1 MMNKL
6 KERSFFAENWEVG
19 PILRALLRN
28 KVGAILIA
36 LQIAFTMTIVV
47 NAIYIIHERSEQ
59 MKRPSGIDEA
69 NSFYLSSVG
78 FTHDFNTLVTIK
90 EDLNLIRS
98 LEGVVDAI
106 QINAIPMSNS
116 GWSMGLQTQPGAEF
130 DGTGSAVYMVD
141 EHALNT
147 LDVALVAGE
156 NFSPTDIQTRVASQ
170 NHWPDKVI
178 ITLAMANRLF
188 PDDGLGALGKTVY
201 INDIEPMIIT
211 GIIDKLQ
218 APWVGWDNVDN
229 VILTPEIRDAETSRY
244 FIRTKPGQRDRIMT
258 EVESLL
264 AKSNTGRIVRDMRS
278 IDETRVR
285 AYRDNS
291 AMIRI
296 LVTVMVVLVIV
307 TGLGIVGLASFSV
320 NQRKKQIGT
329 RRALGA
335 SQQAIVRYFMLE
347 NLLISTVGVVLGAML
362 TIGLNIV
369 LVDVFS
375 LNPMTW
381 YYIPLGML
389 ALWVVGQLAVYGP
402 AKKAA
407 NIPPA
412 LATRSA

>member
-1 MMNKL
+1 MNEQ

-47 NAIYIIHERSEQ
+47 NAIYIIHERSEK

-78 FTHDFNTLVTIK
+78 FTNDFNTLVTTK
-90 EDLNLIRS
+90 KDLNLIRS

-106 QINAIPMSNS
+106 QINAVPMSNS

-141 EHALNT
+141 EHVLNT

-156 NFSPTDIQTRVASQ
+156 NFRATDIQTRVASQ

-218 APWVGWDNVDN
+218 APWVGWDNVEN
-229 VILTPEIRDAETSRY
+229 VMLTPEIRDAETSRY
-244 FIRTKPGQRDRIMT
+244 FIRTKPGQRDRIMS

-264 AKSNTGRIVRDMRS
+264 AKSNTGRILRDMRS

-296 LVTVMVVLVIV
+296 LVTVMVILVIV

-362 TIGLNIV
+362 TVGLNIV
-369 LVDVFS
+369 LVDAFS
-375 LNPMTW
+375 LDPITW

>member
-1 MMNKL
+1 MNEQ

-47 NAIYIIHERSEQ
+47 NAIYIIHERSEK

-78 FTHDFNTLVTIK
+78 FTNDFNTLVTIK

-106 QINAIPMSNS
+106 QINAVPMSNS

-156 NFSPTDIQTRVASQ
+156 NFRATDIQTRVASQ

-218 APWVGWDNVDN
+218 APWVGWDNVEN
-229 VILTPEIRDAETSRY
+229 VMLTPEIRDAETSRY

-264 AKSNTGRIVRDMRS
+264 AKSNTGRILRDMRS

-296 LVTVMVVLVIV
+296 LVTVMVILVIV

-362 TIGLNIV
+362 TVGLNIV
-369 LVDVFS
+369 LVDAFS
-375 LNPMTW
+375 LDPITW

>member
-1 MMNKL
+1 MNEQ

-47 NAIYIIHERSEQ
+47 NAIYIIHERSEK

-78 FTHDFNTLVTIK
+78 FTNDFNTLVTIK

-106 QINAIPMSNS
+106 QINAVPMSNS

-141 EHALNT
+141 EHVLNT

-156 NFSPTDIQTRVASQ
+156 NFRATDIQTRVASQ

-218 APWVGWDNVDN
+218 APWVGWDNVEN
-229 VILTPEIRDAETSRY
+229 VMLTPEFRDAETSRY
-244 FIRTKPGQRDRIMT
+244 FIRTKPGQRDRIMS

-264 AKSNTGRIVRDMRS
+264 AKSNTGRILRDMRS

-296 LVTVMVVLVIV
+296 LVTVMVILVIV

-362 TIGLNIV
+362 TVGLNIV
-369 LVDVFS
+369 LVDAFS
-375 LNPMTW
+375 LDPITW
-381 YYIPLGML
+381 YYIPFGML

>member
-1 MMNKL
+1 MMNEL

-47 NAIYIIHERSEQ
+47 NAIYIIHERSEK

-78 FTHDFNTLVTIK
+78 FTNDFNTLVTIQ

-106 QINAIPMSNS
+106 QINAVPMSNS

-156 NFSPTDIQTRVASQ
+156 NFSATDIQTRVASQ

-218 APWVGWDNVDN
+218 APWVGWDNVEN
-229 VILTPEIRDAETSRY
+229 VMLTPEIRDAETSRY

-258 EVESLL
+258 EVEGLL

-296 LVTVMVVLVIV
+296 LVTVMVILVIV

-369 LVDVFS
+369 LVDAFS
-375 LNPMTW
+375 LDPITW

-389 ALWVVGQLAVYGP
+389 ALWVVGQLAVFGP

-412 LATRSA
+412 LATRNA

>member
-1 MMNKL
+1 MNKL

>member
-1 MMNKL
+1 MNEQ

-47 NAIYIIHERSEQ
+47 NAIYIIHERSEK

-78 FTHDFNTLVTIK
+78 FTNDFNTLVTIK

-106 QINAIPMSNS
+106 QINAVPMSNS

-156 NFSPTDIQTRVASQ
+156 NFSATDIQTRVASQ

-218 APWVGWDNVDN
+218 APWVGWDNVEN
-229 VILTPEIRDAETSRY
+229 VMLTPEIRDAETSRY

-264 AKSNTGRIVRDMRS
+264 AKSNTGRILRDMRS

-296 LVTVMVVLVIV
+296 LVTVMVILVIV

-362 TIGLNIV
+362 TVGLNIV
-369 LVDVFS
+369 LVDAFS
-375 LNPMTW
+375 LDPITW

-389 ALWVVGQLAVYGP
+389 ALWVVGQSIPSAPWIEFDLH
-402 AKKAA
+402 AA
-407 NIPPA
+407 
-412 LATRSA
+412 

>member
-1 MMNKL
+1 MNEL

-47 NAIYIIHERSEQ
+47 NAIYIIHERSEK

-78 FTHDFNTLVTIK
+78 FTNDFNTLVTIQ

-106 QINAIPMSNS
+106 QINAVPMSNS

-156 NFSPTDIQTRVASQ
+156 NFSATDIQTRVASQ

-218 APWVGWDNVDN
+218 APWVGWDNVEN
-229 VILTPEIRDAETSRY
+229 VMLTPEIRDAETSRY

-258 EVESLL
+258 EVEGLL

-296 LVTVMVVLVIV
+296 LVTVMVILVIV

-369 LVDVFS
+369 LVDAFS
-375 LNPMTW
+375 LDPITW

-412 LATRSA
+412 LATRNA

>member
-1 MMNKL
+1 MNKL

-19 PILRALLRN
+19 PILRALLQN

-258 EVESLL
+258 EVERLL

-412 LATRSA
+412 LATRNA

>member
-1 MMNKL
+1 MNEQ

-47 NAIYIIHERSEQ
+47 NAIYIIHERSEK

-78 FTHDFNTLVTIK
+78 FTNDFNTLVTTK
-90 EDLNLIRS
+90 KDLNLIRS

-106 QINAIPMSNS
+106 QINAVPMSNS

-156 NFSPTDIQTRVASQ
+156 NFSATDIQTRVASQ

-218 APWVGWDNVDN
+218 APWVGWDNVEN
-229 VILTPEIRDAETSRY
+229 VMLTPEIRDAETSRY
-244 FIRTKPGQRDRIMT
+244 FIRTKPGQRDRIMS

-264 AKSNTGRIVRDMRS
+264 AKSNTGRILRDMRS

-296 LVTVMVVLVIV
+296 LVTVMVILVIV

-362 TIGLNIV
+362 TVGLNIV
-369 LVDVFS
+369 LVDAFS
-375 LNPMTW
+375 LDPITW

>member
-1 MMNKL
+1 MNEQ

-47 NAIYIIHERSEQ
+47 NAIYIIHERSEK

-78 FTHDFNTLVTIK
+78 FTNDFNTLVTIK

-106 QINAIPMSNS
+106 QINAVPMSNS

-156 NFSPTDIQTRVASQ
+156 NFSATDIQTRVASQ

-218 APWVGWDNVDN
+218 APWVGWDNVEN
-229 VILTPEIRDAETSRY
+229 VMLTPEIRDAETSRY

-264 AKSNTGRIVRDMRS
+264 AKSNTGRILRDMRS

-296 LVTVMVVLVIV
+296 LVTVMVILVIV

-362 TIGLNIV
+362 TVGLNIV
-369 LVDVFS
+369 LVDAFS
-375 LNPMTW
+375 LDPITW

>member
-1 MMNKL
+1 MNEQ

-47 NAIYIIHERSEQ
+47 NAIYIIHERSEK

-78 FTHDFNTLVTIK
+78 FTNDFNTLVTIK

-106 QINAIPMSNS
+106 QINAVPMSNS

-156 NFSPTDIQTRVASQ
+156 NFRATDIQTRVASQ

-178 ITLAMANRLF
+178 ITLAMAKRLF

-218 APWVGWDNVDN
+218 APWVGWDNVEN
-229 VILTPEIRDAETSRY
+229 VMLTPEIRDAETSRY

-264 AKSNTGRIVRDMRS
+264 AKSNTGRILRDMRS

-296 LVTVMVVLVIV
+296 LVTVMVILVIV

-362 TIGLNIV
+362 TVGLNIV
-369 LVDVFS
+369 LVDAFS
-375 LNPMTW
+375 LDPITW

>member
-1 MMNKL
+1 MNEQ

-47 NAIYIIHERSEQ
+47 NAIYIIHERSEK

-78 FTHDFNTLVTIK
+78 FTNDFNTLVTTK
-90 EDLNLIRS
+90 KDLNLIRS

-106 QINAIPMSNS
+106 QINAVPMSNS

-156 NFSPTDIQTRVASQ
+156 NFRATDIQTRVASQ

-218 APWVGWDNVDN
+218 APWVGWDNVEN
-229 VILTPEIRDAETSRY
+229 VMLTPEIRDAETSRY
-244 FIRTKPGQRDRIMT
+244 FIRTKPGQRDRIMS

-264 AKSNTGRIVRDMRS
+264 AKSNTGRILRDMRS

-296 LVTVMVVLVIV
+296 LVTVMVILVIV

-362 TIGLNIV
+362 TVGLNIV
-369 LVDVFS
+369 LVDAFS
-375 LNPMTW
+375 LDPITW

>member
-1 MMNKL
+1 MNEQ

-47 NAIYIIHERSEQ
+47 NAIYIIHERSEK
-59 MKRPSGIDEA
+59 MKRPSGIDET

-78 FTHDFNTLVTIK
+78 FTNDFNTLVTIK

-106 QINAIPMSNS
+106 QINAVPMSNS

-156 NFSPTDIQTRVASQ
+156 NFSATDIQTRVASQ

-218 APWVGWDNVDN
+218 APWVGWDNVEN
-229 VILTPEIRDAETSRY
+229 VMLTPEIRDAETSRY

-264 AKSNTGRIVRDMRS
+264 AKSNTGRILRDMRS

-296 LVTVMVVLVIV
+296 LVTVMVILVIV

-362 TIGLNIV
+362 TVGLNIV
-369 LVDVFS
+369 LVDAFS
-375 LNPMTW
+375 LDPITW

>member
-1 MMNKL
+1 MNEQ

-47 NAIYIIHERSEQ
+47 NAIYIIHERSEK

-78 FTHDFNTLVTIK
+78 FTNDFNTLVTIK

-98 LEGVVDAI
+98 LEGVVNAI
-106 QINAIPMSNS
+106 QINAVPMSNS

-156 NFSPTDIQTRVASQ
+156 NFSATDIQTRVASQ

-218 APWVGWDNVDN
+218 APWVGWDNVEN
-229 VILTPEIRDAETSRY
+229 VMLTPEIRDAETSRY
-244 FIRTKPGQRDRIMT
+244 FIRTKPGQRDRIMS

-264 AKSNTGRIVRDMRS
+264 AKSNTGRILRDMRS

-296 LVTVMVVLVIV
+296 LVTVMVILVIV

-362 TIGLNIV
+362 TVGLNIV
-369 LVDVFS
+369 LVDAFS
-375 LNPMTW
+375 LDPITW

>member
-1 MMNKL
+1 MNEQ
-6 KERSFFAENWEVG
+6 KERSFFAGNWEVG

-47 NAIYIIHERSEQ
+47 NAIYIIHERSEK

-78 FTHDFNTLVTIK
+78 FTNDFNTLVTIK

-106 QINAIPMSNS
+106 QINAVPMSNS

-156 NFSPTDIQTRVASQ
+156 NFSATDIQTRVASQ

-218 APWVGWDNVDN
+218 APWVGWDNVEN
-229 VILTPEIRDAETSRY
+229 VMLTPEIRDAETSRY

-264 AKSNTGRIVRDMRS
+264 AESNTGRILRDMRS

-296 LVTVMVVLVIV
+296 LVTVMVILVIV

-362 TIGLNIV
+362 TVGLNIV
-369 LVDVFS
+369 LVDAFS
-375 LNPMTW
+375 LDPITW

>member
-1 MMNKL
+1 MNEQ

-47 NAIYIIHERSEQ
+47 NAIYIIHERSEK

-78 FTHDFNTLVTIK
+78 FTNDFNTLVTSK

-106 QINAIPMSNS
+106 QINAVPMSNS

-156 NFSPTDIQTRVASQ
+156 NFRATDIQTRVASQ

-218 APWVGWDNVDN
+218 APWVGWDNVEN
-229 VILTPEIRDAETSRY
+229 VMLTPEIRDAETSRY
-244 FIRTKPGQRDRIMT
+244 FIRTKPGQRDRIMS

-264 AKSNTGRIVRDMRS
+264 AKSNTGRILRDMRS

-296 LVTVMVVLVIV
+296 LVTVMVILVIV

-362 TIGLNIV
+362 TVGLNIV
-369 LVDVFS
+369 LVDAFS
-375 LNPMTW
+375 LDPITW

>member
-1 MMNKL
+1 MNEQ

-47 NAIYIIHERSEQ
+47 NAIYIIHERSEK

-78 FTHDFNTLVTIK
+78 FTNDFNTLVTTK
-90 EDLNLIRS
+90 KDLNLIRS

-106 QINAIPMSNS
+106 QINAVPMSNS

-141 EHALNT
+141 EHVLNT

-156 NFSPTDIQTRVASQ
+156 NFRATDIQTRVASQ

-218 APWVGWDNVDN
+218 APWVGWDNVEN
-229 VILTPEIRDAETSRY
+229 VMLTPEIRDAETSRY
-244 FIRTKPGQRDRIMT
+244 FIRTKPGQRDRIMS

-264 AKSNTGRIVRDMRS
+264 AKSNTGRILRDMRS

-296 LVTVMVVLVIV
+296 LVTVMVILVIV

-362 TIGLNIV
+362 TVGLNIV
-369 LVDVFS
+369 LVDAFS
-375 LNPMTW
+375 LDPITW
-381 YYIPLGML
+381 YYIPFGML

>member
-1 MMNKL
+1 MNEL

-47 NAIYIIHERSEQ
+47 NAIYIIHERSEK

-78 FTHDFNTLVTIK
+78 FTNDFNTLVTIQ

-106 QINAIPMSNS
+106 QINAVPMSNS

-156 NFSPTDIQTRVASQ
+156 NFSATDIQTRVASQ

-218 APWVGWDNVDN
+218 APWVGWDNVEN
-229 VILTPEIRDAETSRY
+229 VMLTPEIRDAETSRY

-258 EVESLL
+258 EVEGLL

-296 LVTVMVVLVIV
+296 LVTVMVILVIV

-369 LVDVFS
+369 LVDAFS
-375 LNPMTW
+375 LDPITW

-389 ALWVVGQLAVYGP
+389 ALWVVGQLAVFGP

-412 LATRSA
+412 LATRNA